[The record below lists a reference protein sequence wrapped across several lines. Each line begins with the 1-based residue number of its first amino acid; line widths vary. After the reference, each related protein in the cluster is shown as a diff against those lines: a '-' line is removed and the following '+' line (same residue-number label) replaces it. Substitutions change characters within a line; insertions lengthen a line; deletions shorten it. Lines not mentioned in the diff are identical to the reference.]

1 MSGLRLVTPYFRR
14 HSGRVVLGFAAL
26 MGCDLA
32 QLFIPHLLGRGID
45 QMSAPEAVPGDLWP
59 IVQFISG
66 LALVVAGLR
75 FVWRNLIIGFSRKVE
90 RDLRDRLYAKIV
102 RLSPRW
108 HLENSSG
115 DLMAMATNDMDNI
128 RMALAAGLIS
138 IVDTLFLG
146 CAALFFMFSISPALT
161 LWAILPLPA
170 ITLVTHF
177 LGRRLYHLVLST
189 QNSFGLLTETVRE
202 KLSGLRVIRAMG
214 LNSLAI
220 REVEISG
227 LDYMKLNIRQA
238 LLAGTFFPFLHFMS
252 NLSLALVLYFGGRE
266 TIFGRVST
274 GDFVAFISYL
284 ALLTWPLIAL
294 GMIIGFLQQGLA
306 SLDRLNRVF
315 TAEDEERRGLT
326 PPVEARTD
334 ILIEHLTFKYPARL
348 TPALVD
354 VSLKLSHD
362 RITALVGPM
371 GGGKSTLAAL
381 FPGLYTAPPGTIS
394 VAGRPVEDW
403 PLSALRAR
411 FGYVPQ
417 DGFIFNGTIYENVA
431 FGRPEAS
438 AAEVLAAAETAGLGE
453 DLKFFPDGLDTL
465 VGERGL
471 TLSGG
476 QKQRLALARALLPDP
491 PYLIMD
497 DPLSAVDAEVE
508 AQIMGR
514 LLALRRGRGGLI
526 ISHRLTSL
534 LAADWVVVLE
544 RGRVA
549 DQGAPAQLMSR
560 DGYFKRMLEL
570 GED

>member
-1 MSGLRLVTPYFRR
+1 MSGLRLVAPYFRR
-14 HSGRVVLGFAAL
+14 HFAGVALGFVAL

-32 QLFIPHLLGRGID
+32 QLFIPGLLGRGID
-45 QMSAPEAVPGDLWP
+45 LMRAPGAVPGDLWP
-59 IVQFISG
+59 IVRFIVG
-66 LALVVAGLR
+66 LAAVVAGLR
-75 FVWRNLIIGFSRKVE
+75 FVWRNLILGFARRVE
-90 RDLRDRLYAKIV
+90 RGLRDRLYAKLV

-128 RMALAAGLIS
+128 RMALATGLIS
-138 IVDTLFLG
+138 IVDTLLLG
-146 CAALFFMFSISPALT
+146 CAALFFMVSISPGLT
-161 LWAILPLPA
+161 FWAVLPLPA

-177 LGRRLYHLVLST
+177 LGRRLYNLVLST

-202 KLSGLRVIRAMG
+202 KLAGLKVIRAMG
-214 LNSLAI
+214 LGTLAL
-220 REVEISG
+220 RETERAG
-227 LDYMKLNIRQA
+227 QDYMKLNIRQA

-252 NLSLALVLYFGGRE
+252 NLALALVLYFGGRE
-266 TIFGRVST
+266 TVLGRVST

-315 TAEDEERRGLT
+315 TAEGEE
-326 PPVEARTD
+326 PPKPGPPLETRTD
-334 ILIEHLTFKYPARL
+334 IVIEGLTFQYPTRQS
-348 TPALVD
+348 PALAE
-354 VSLKLSHD
+354 VSLCLAHD

-381 FPGLYTAPPGTIS
+381 LPALFTAPPGTVN

-403 PLSALRAR
+403 PRAALRAR

-417 DGFIFNGTIYENVA
+417 DGFLFNGTIHENVA

-453 DLKFFPDGLDTL
+453 DLKFFPDGIQTL

-508 AQIMGR
+508 AQIMSR
-514 LLALRRGRGGLI
+514 LLTLRRGRGGLI
-526 ISHRLTSL
+526 ISHRLSSL

-549 DQGAPAQLMSR
+549 DQGTPAELMSR
-560 DGYFKRMLEL
+560 DSYFKRVLEL